1 MDRVRLTSFGVYR
14 AGRFGGLEVICP
26 APTKVKEVICVNDK
40 FAITLCYKISGA
52 KQEIKFP
59 VTFLHDL
66 DNVRALLTRF
76 HVSMTVQNTFKTI
89 SCFLLMV

>member
-66 DNVRALLTRF
+66 DSVRTLSEAFPVPSSIL
-76 HVSMTVQNTFKTI
+76 
-89 SCFLLMV
+89 